1 MSCACRTLRGHIS
14 TENKKKRKHEQYFQ
28 LKTEKKCEKFFP
40 REISFFEAVIES
52 KNADVLSC
60 SFLLSLETKGKKE
73 EIQDAELRAGTS
85 AFIWQHERM
94 WHDFLRRETGI
105 LTCCVI
111 ACWVRLKA
119 NSKSWTVY
127 AWWCGPPATSWGFD
141 WACTRRFFIMRE
153 NVKMLPPLAFRP
165 LLPLMDLSK
174 KLAWKNII

>member
-85 AFIWQHERM
+85 AFI
-94 WHDFLRRETGI
+94 
-105 LTCCVI
+105 
-111 ACWVRLKA
+111 
-119 NSKSWTVY
+119 
-127 AWWCGPPATSWGFD
+127 
-141 WACTRRFFIMRE
+141 
-153 NVKMLPPLAFRP
+153 
-165 LLPLMDLSK
+165 
-174 KLAWKNII
+174 